1 MSMAD
6 ISIKRP
12 IFIACI
18 VAVMI
23 IVGLMSMAKL
33 PVDLNPNVNIP
44 VIVVYST
51 YSGVAPSE
59 METLVT
65 KPLED
70 QISTIAGIKRLTSKS
85 AEGTSSIVMEFT
97 LETDIKYAEQ
107 QVRDKVAQVKPL
119 LPKGVNDPVVWRF
132 DINEQPVLMLAV
144 KANLP
149 DTELYDLADDKIKR
163 RFEQVEGVGNVSL
176 SGGRKRE
183 IQVHLS
189 REKLKSRDLS
199 VTDVAQ
205 MLSSAGENVP
215 SGIITKGGADILF
228 RSHGE
233 FKNLDDVKNTI
244 VKLYGNEIPIN
255 VAKLGTVVD
264 GMTDENS
271 RAYLNGNKALLI
283 NVSRKSGANVTQVAK
298 DLAKRINELNSEL
311 KGQKGSPEIV
321 TILDLSTWIRDSVND
336 VKETIFLGLILT
348 IIAVY
353 FFLGNLRSTFI
364 TGLALPNSL
373 IGAFI
378 LMSLAGFTI
387 NTITLLALSL
397 TVGLLIDDAIV
408 VRENIFRRMEAG
420 ESPIQAAKSG
430 TKEVQLAVIATT
442 LVVISVFAP
451 IAFMEG
457 IIGQFFKEFGLTVCF
472 AMAISLFDALTIAPM
487 LSAYFVA
494 PSKAK
499 KGWRIWE
506 CTFGAW
512 AERFNLFQDRM
523 IVAYKKIL
531 GFVLRRPIL
540 ILSLAFVVF
549 IASLGLTT
557 VIKKTFVPE
566 ADVGYFGVS
575 LRAAPETSLEAMSL
589 KAKQVEKI
597 IMAHPEVK
605 LTSLTIGGSESTTHR
620 ASFMIVLKDRKERK
634 LTTQIL
640 KEKVREELKPFTD
653 LSPRVMEFANND
665 GDDRM
670 PFTLDVKADTQAD
683 LDKAVEMILEK
694 VRLQKGLTDIDS
706 SQRQGKPE
714 YQIKADPAL
723 AQTYGI
729 STKSLGMELRGQVE
743 GIDAAKFRV
752 EGREYDVKV
761 RLRDEERNLKDQF
774 NSVYVPNINHSLI
787 QLSKVASIEKSAGA
801 ASIGRQNRMRY
812 ASISAGI
819 ASDAGLGDVMSSAK
833 KEIDKL
839 KLPPNTKYS
848 FSGESEDFSEMM
860 VSMFKAFGLC
870 LLFIYVVLASLY
882 ESLIVPFTIMLALPL
897 AICGALLALFVT
909 GKTIDI
915 YSMIGVILLL
925 GVACKNSILLVD
937 CTRQLMEEGLERTEA
952 IIEAGGRR
960 FRPIMMTSMALIV
973 GMMPVALGFTEIS
986 KIRSSMGVAIVGGI
1000 MSSTLLTLIV
1010 IPAAF
1015 SFVDRFRL
1023 WSKEKVARLFY

>member
-1 MSMAD
+1 MSLAD
-6 ISIKRP
+6 LSIKRP
-12 IFIACI
+12 IFIVCL

-33 PVDLNPNVNIP
+33 PIDLNPNVNIP
-44 VIVVYST
+44 VIVVISNYP
-51 YSGVAPSE
+51 GVAPSE

-70 QISTIAGIKRLTSKS
+70 QISTIAGIKKLTSKS
-85 AEGTSSIVMEFT
+85 AEGTSSIVIEFT

-107 QVRDKVAQVKPL
+107 QVRDKVSQVKPL
-119 LPKGVNDPVVWRF
+119 LPTDVKDPVVWRF
-132 DINEQPVLMLAV
+132 DINEQPVLMLAL
-144 KANLP
+144 KANLS

-163 RFEQVEGVGNVSL
+163 RLEQVEGVGNVGL
-176 SGGRKRE
+176 NGGRKRE
-183 IQVHLS
+183 IQVHLN
-189 REKLKSRDLS
+189 RNKLKSRDLS

-205 MLSSAGENVP
+205 MLSLAGENVP

-233 FKNLDDVKNTI
+233 FKTLDDVSNTI

-255 VAKLGTVVD
+255 VSQLGTVVD
-264 GMTDENS
+264 AMTDETS

-283 NVSRKSGANVTQVAK
+283 NISRKSGANVSQVAK
-298 DLAKRINELNSEL
+298 DLAAQIKELNAEL
-311 KGQKGSPEIV
+311 KGRSGSPEIV
-321 TILDLSTWIRDSVND
+321 TILDLSTWIRDSVTD

-348 IIAVY
+348 IITVY
-353 FFLGNLRSTFI
+353 FFLGNIRSTII

-378 LMSLAGFTI
+378 LMALAGFTV

-408 VRENIFRRMEAG
+408 VRENIFRRMELG
-420 ESPIQAAKSG
+420 ENPLQAAKAG
-430 TKEVQLAVIATT
+430 TREVQLAVIATT

-494 PSKAK
+494 PSKGK
-499 KGWRIWE
+499 EGWKIWE
-506 CTFGAW
+506 NTFGILAR
-512 AERFNLFQDRM
+512 RFNLFQDRM
-523 IVAYKKIL
+523 ILRYRRVL
-531 GFVLRRPIL
+531 TFVLKKPVFIL
-540 ILSLAFVVF
+540 FMAFVIFISSLA
-549 IASLGLTT
+549 LTNF
-557 VIKKTFVPE
+557 IKKTFSPE

-575 LRAAPETSLEAMSL
+575 LRAVPETSLEAMSL

-597 IMAHPEVK
+597 ILAHPEVK
-605 LTSLTIGGSESTTHR
+605 LASLTIGGSESTTHR
-620 ASFMIVLKDRKERK
+620 ASFMVVLKARSERK
-634 LTTQIL
+634 LTTQVL
-640 KEKVREELKPFTD
+640 KEKIREELKIFPD
-653 LSPRVMEFANND
+653 LSPKVLEYASND
-665 GDDRM
+665 GEEYQ
-670 PFTLDVKADTQAD
+670 PFTLDVKADTQLE
-683 LDKAVEMILEK
+683 LDQAVQMILEK
-694 VRLQKGLTDIDS
+694 VRTQKGLTDVDS
-706 SQRQGKPE
+706 SQREGKPE
-714 YQIKADPAL
+714 YQIKANPSL
-723 AQTYGI
+723 SQTYGI
-729 STKSLGMELRGQVE
+729 STKNLGLELRGQVE

-774 NSVYVPNINHSLI
+774 NSIYVPNINHSLI
-787 QLSKVASIEKSAGA
+787 QLSKVATIEKSAGA

-812 ASISAGI
+812 ASITAGV
-819 ASDAGLGDVMSSAK
+819 AADAGLGDIMGAVK
-833 KEIDKL
+833 KDLGKL
-839 KLPPNTKYS
+839 KLPPTAKFS
-848 FSGESEDFSEMM
+848 FGGEAENFSEMTM
-860 VSMFKAFGLC
+860 SMLKAFGLC

-882 ESLIVPFTIMLALPL
+882 ESFIVPFTIMLALPL
-897 AICGALLALFVT
+897 AICGALVALFLT
-909 GKTIDI
+909 GKTIDV

-937 CTRQLMEEGLERTEA
+937 CTRQLMDEGISRTEA
-952 IIEAGGRR
+952 IIEAGARR

-973 GMMPVALGFTEIS
+973 GTLPVALGLTEIS
-986 KIRSSMGVAIVGGI
+986 KIRSSMGIAIVGGVI
-1000 MSSTLLTLIV
+1000 SSTLLTLLV
-1010 IPAAF
+1010 VPAAF

-1023 WSKEKVARLFY
+1023 WSKEIVIRIFH